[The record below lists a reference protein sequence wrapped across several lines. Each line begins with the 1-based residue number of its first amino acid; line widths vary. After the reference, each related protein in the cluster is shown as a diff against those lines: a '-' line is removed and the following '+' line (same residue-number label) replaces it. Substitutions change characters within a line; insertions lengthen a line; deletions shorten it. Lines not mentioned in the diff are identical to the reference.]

1 MKRLFT
7 LSLSLL
13 ILGSAFSKSSVV
25 VLPAK
30 PVKLNANQLL
40 VPIGKNGEK
49 VSLMDLSTMRVKD
62 YEEITGKKMNLSN
75 KLAFKIIQKKLRNN
89 MDANGNLNTKMVASV
104 VKITHKATTDKT
116 RSYLRLWL
124 IFLGIAIV
132 LGLIASAVPFFWILS
147 SLAGIGA
154 LIFFV
159 LWLLSLSGTM

>member
-89 MDANGNLNTKMVASV
+89 MDANGNLNTKIVASV
-104 VKITHKATTDKT
+104 VKITHKTTTDKT